1 VSNLTTRILV
11 ALVGIPL
18 ILLLVFAG
26 GFYFYGFV
34 LAVSVAGLLEFF
46 QLAREK
52 GYAPITGI
60 GVAFAVA
67 LTTVFLT
74 DRLRGTLSFVLDR
87 AGISFPA
94 PSVSQSMLIVLL
106 LFVPTILLAELVRGK
121 PNALAN
127 AGVTVLGPAY
137 VSLFSGALLGI
148 RELFDAEHFPVFRVF
163 GVSAASPPAGVLSTL
178 DGWGA
183 ATVVTIFAAIWVCD
197 SSAYFAGRALGKHK
211 LFERVSPNKTVEGA
225 IAGFVGAVAAFL
237 VSRAFFLPYLTFGEA
252 AVCGMIVG
260 VFGQAGDLV
269 ESLFKRDAGVK
280 DSSHLIPGHGGVL
293 DRFDSLVFVSPIL
306 YLYLDFIVF
315 AT

>member
-1 VSNLTTRILV
+1 MSNLAIRILV

-18 ILLLVFAG
+18 ILLLIFAG

-34 LAVSVAGLLEFF
+34 VVVSIAGLLEFF
-46 QLAREK
+46 RLAREK
-52 GYAPITGI
+52 GYAPITWI
-60 GVAFAVA
+60 GVAFGVA

-74 DRLRGTLSFVLDR
+74 ERLRDTFSAALDRLGT
-87 AGISFPA
+87 SFPA
-94 PSVSQSMLIVLL
+94 PTLSQSLLIVVL
-106 LFVPTILLAELVRGK
+106 LFIPAILLVELFRGK

-137 VSLFSGALLGI
+137 VSLFSGSLLGI
-148 RELFDAEHFPVFRVF
+148 RELFGVEHFPVFRVF
-163 GVSAASPPAGVLSTL
+163 GVSAAAPPPDVLGTL
-178 DGWGA
+178 DSWGA

-197 SSAYFAGRALGKHK
+197 SAAYFAGRAFGKHK
-211 LFERVSPNKTVEGA
+211 LFERVSPKKTVEGA
-225 IAGFVGAVAAFL
+225 VAGFIGAIAAF
-237 VSRAFFLPYLTFGEA
+237 VIARAFFLSYLSPGEA
-252 AVCGMIVG
+252 VICGLIVG
-260 VFGQAGDLV
+260 VLGQAGDLV

-315 AT
+315 AI